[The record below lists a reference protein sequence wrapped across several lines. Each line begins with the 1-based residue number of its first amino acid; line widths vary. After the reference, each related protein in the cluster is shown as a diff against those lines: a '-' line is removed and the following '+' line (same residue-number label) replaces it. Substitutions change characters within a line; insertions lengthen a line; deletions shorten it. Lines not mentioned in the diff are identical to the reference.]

1 MALVDGSFLCD
12 ILGYDRGYVAGVDAD
27 NITDML

>member
-1 MALVDGSFLCD
+1 MALVDGSFLYD
-12 ILGYDRGYVAGVDAD
+12 ILGYDCGYIASVDAD